1 MNSPVQSV
9 INEFK
14 EKYGEFAPKLIETLL
29 NYINNGWNLTKA
41 VNQALIDVGL
51 NDFLTENIEM
61 AIEKSASIGA
71 GVKSISLLKSLESE
85 WDGSGMKLSE
95 KLHGTQK
102 QMRHNIISTVQAQI
116 ALNKHANQTAMKL
129 YDGYNTSDN
138 IIRKQELPKYIND
151 LATFARR
158 SDLPGLSK
166 LCRQTR
172 RKVNRL
178 AQNGAPTKA
187 LKVAYSQLIDAVE
200 KHSEKALENAVKVAV
215 EEKSRYTAERIARTE
230 SARAWLDGYLKKYGD
245 NERVV
250 AHKWKL
256 SSRHP
261 VFDICD
267 MYAKADMY
275 GLGKGIFPK
284 DKIPNL
290 PVHPHCLCHLAPV
303 YKSELK
309 GKTQKDNI
317 KEAGNKWLKSL
328 PKQEQYKVLGL
339 DGLKAWQNGADWR
352 NYARHYST
360 DYAKTRLKDVFLNDD
375 INYMAGRFKPKYG
388 KEADINIPGTK
399 TFIPIKKVTNSNFNL
414 WAEKSETGRSMPVK
428 ICEKILNQIQPD
440 LPEILEIPQIIIVDF
455 DKYSINSSAIGGHDP
470 KTGNIFINAKYRS
483 EKSITDYLAK
493 NKGFFASTDITAPYL
508 HELGHQYYHTII
520 QIIADKISIEKGK
533 KIDYTYARDILEEP
547 IKEYIRNHSNMEYTL
562 LEKNISSYA
571 YDSYMENKN
580 LNEAFAE
587 FFSIKNNANDNVL
600 IDFMRKTIEQ
610 VLKKYEITRS

>member
-9 INEFK
+9 INEFT

-138 IIRKQELPKYIND
+138 IIRKQELPKYINN

-215 EEKSRYTAERIARTE
+215 EEKTRYTAERIARTE

-245 NERVV
+245 NERVA

-256 SSRHP
+256 ASRHP

-275 GLGKGIFPK
+275 GLGKDVFPK

-290 PVHPHCLCHLAPV
+290 PVHPHCLCYLSPV

-309 GKTQKDNI
+309 DKKQKENI
-317 KEAGNKWLKSL
+317 QEAGDKWLKTL

-339 DGLKAWQNGADWR
+339 DGLKAWKNGADWR
-352 NYARHYST
+352 NYARNYST
-360 DYAKTRLKDVFLNDD
+360 DYAKTRLKDLNIKTEND
-375 INYMAGRFKPKYG
+375 IIKEKIAQAVKDIGIKCEQVNYPPKP
-388 KEADINIPGTK
+388 ININDFPFDNIHANEERNHDVTAYEAKSFVKNAIISLTRFNNTYENYYSLDG
-399 TFIPIKKVTNSNFNL
+399 ISYVNIKENYIRTAYK
-414 WAEKSETGRSMPVK
+414 EK
-428 ICEKILNQIQPD
+428 
-440 LPEILEIPQIIIVDF
+440 
-455 DKYSINSSAIGGHDP
+455 
-470 KTGNIFINAKYRS
+470 
-483 EKSITDYLAK
+483 DYDER
-493 NKGFFASTDITAPYL
+493 T
-508 HELGHQYYHTII
+508 
-520 QIIADKISIEKGK
+520 K
-533 KIDYTYARDILEEP
+533 KI
-547 IKEYIRNHSNMEYTL
+547 ME
-562 LEKNISSYA
+562 
-571 YDSYMENKN
+571 
-580 LNEAFAE
+580 
-587 FFSIKNNANDNVL
+587 
-600 IDFMRKTIEQ
+600 
-610 VLKKYEITRS
+610 VLKQYAKESAMSNNK

>member
-102 QMRHNIISTVQAQI
+102 QMRQNIISTVQVQI
-116 ALNKHANQTAMKL
+116 ALNRHAHETAMKL

-138 IIRKQELPKYIND
+138 VIRKQELPKYIND
-151 LATFARR
+151 LAVFARR

-172 RKVNRL
+172 RKVDRL
-178 AQNGAPTKA
+178 AKNGAPTKA
-187 LKVAYSQLIDAVE
+187 LKAAYSQLIDAVE

-215 EEKSRYTAERIARTE
+215 EEKTRYTAERIARTE
-230 SARAWLDGYLKKYGD
+230 SARAWLDGYLKKYGED

-275 GLGKGIFPK
+275 GLGKGVFPK

-290 PVHPHCLCHLAPV
+290 PVHPHCLCYLSPV

-309 GKTQKDNI
+309 DKKQKENI
-317 KEAGNKWLKSL
+317 QEAGDKWLKTL

-339 DGLKAWQNGADWR
+339 NGLKAWQNGADWR
-352 NYARHYST
+352 NYARNYST
-360 DYAKTRLKDVFLNDD
+360 DYAKTRLKDLN
-375 INYMAGRFKPKYG
+375 IKPKNDIIKKKIEELAKKYKIKFEQVKYPPEKLKIPFSDLSFDDNHIN
-388 KEADINIPGTK
+388 KERDHNVTRQEAETFINEAICTLIRWNGQYYCYIGSNGSTYIDIKKKLIRTSYSRNQYDENTLNFIKGVEDYGTK
-399 TFIPIKKVTNSNFNL
+399 
-414 WAEKSETGRSMPVK
+414 
-428 ICEKILNQIQPD
+428 
-440 LPEILEIPQIIIVDF
+440 
-455 DKYSINSSAIGGHDP
+455 
-470 KTGNIFINAKYRS
+470 
-483 EKSITDYLAK
+483 
-493 NKGFFASTDITAPYL
+493 
-508 HELGHQYYHTII
+508 
-520 QIIADKISIEKGK
+520 
-533 KIDYTYARDILEEP
+533 
-547 IKEYIRNHSNMEYTL
+547 
-562 LEKNISSYA
+562 
-571 YDSYMENKN
+571 
-580 LNEAFAE
+580 
-587 FFSIKNNANDNVL
+587 NN
-600 IDFMRKTIEQ
+600 
-610 VLKKYEITRS
+610 

>member
-71 GVKSISLLKSLESE
+71 GMKSISLLKSLESE

-102 QMRHNIISTVQAQI
+102 QMRQNIISTVQAQI
-116 ALNKHANQTAMKL
+116 ALNRHAHQTAMKL

-138 IIRKQELPKYIND
+138 VIRKQELPKYIND
-151 LATFARR
+151 LAVFARR
-158 SDLPGLSK
+158 SDLLGLSK

-172 RKVNRL
+172 RKVDHL

-256 SSRHP
+256 ASRHSI
-261 VFDICD
+261 FDICD

-309 GKTQKDNI
+309 GKKQKENI
-317 KEAGNKWLKSL
+317 KEAGDSWLKSL

-360 DYAKTRLKDVFLNDD
+360 DYAKTRLKDLNIKPENGIIKEKIEELAKKYKIKFEQVKYPPEKLKIPFNDLSFDD
-375 INYMAGRFKPKYG
+375 NHIN
-388 KEADINIPGTK
+388 KERDHNVTRQEVETFINEAICTLIRWNGQYYCYIGSNGSTYIDIKKKLIRTSYSRNQYDENTLNFIKGVEEYGTK
-399 TFIPIKKVTNSNFNL
+399 
-414 WAEKSETGRSMPVK
+414 
-428 ICEKILNQIQPD
+428 
-440 LPEILEIPQIIIVDF
+440 
-455 DKYSINSSAIGGHDP
+455 
-470 KTGNIFINAKYRS
+470 
-483 EKSITDYLAK
+483 
-493 NKGFFASTDITAPYL
+493 
-508 HELGHQYYHTII
+508 
-520 QIIADKISIEKGK
+520 
-533 KIDYTYARDILEEP
+533 
-547 IKEYIRNHSNMEYTL
+547 
-562 LEKNISSYA
+562 
-571 YDSYMENKN
+571 
-580 LNEAFAE
+580 
-587 FFSIKNNANDNVL
+587 NN
-600 IDFMRKTIEQ
+600 
-610 VLKKYEITRS
+610 

>member
-9 INEFK
+9 IEEFTT
-14 EKYGEFAPKLIETLL
+14 KYGELAPKLIETLL
-29 NYINNGWNLTKA
+29 GYINDGWNLTKA
-41 VNQALIDVGL
+41 VNQALVDVGL
-51 NDFLTENIEM
+51 NDFLTENIET
-61 AIEKSASIGA
+61 AIREGAAIGA
-71 GVKSISLLKSLESE
+71 GVKTIPLLKPLESE
-85 WDGSGMKLSE
+85 WDGSGMKLSA

-102 QMRHNIISTVQAQI
+102 QMRQNIISTVQAQI
-116 ALNKHANQTAMKL
+116 ALNKHAHETAMKL

-138 IIRKQELPKYIND
+138 VIRKQELPKYIND
-151 LATFARR
+151 LAVFARR

-172 RKVNRL
+172 RKVDRL
-178 AQNGAPTKA
+178 AKNGAPTKA

-215 EEKSRYTAERIARTE
+215 EEKTRYTAERIARTE

-275 GLGKGIFPK
+275 GLGKGVFPK

-290 PVHPHCLCHLAPV
+290 PVHPHCLCYLSPV

-309 GKTQKDNI
+309 GKQQKENI
-317 KEAGNKWLKSL
+317 KEAGDKWLKTL

-339 DGLKAWQNGADWR
+339 NGLKAWQNGADWR
-352 NYARHYST
+352 NYVRNYST
-360 DYAKTRLKDVFLNDD
+360 DYAKTRLKDVSLSNDD
-375 INYMAGRFKPKYG
+375 MNYMAGRFKPKYG
-388 KEADINIPGTK
+388 KEADVNIPGTK

-414 WAEKSETGRSMPVK
+414 WAEKSENQRSMPVK
-428 ICEKILNQIQPD
+428 ICEKILNQIQAD

-455 DKYSINSSAIGGHDP
+455 DKYNINSSAIGGHDP
-470 KTGNIFINAKYRS
+470 KTGNIFINAKYRI

-493 NKGFFASTDITAPYL
+493 NEGFFASTDITAPYL
-508 HELGHQYYHTII
+508 HELGHRYY
-520 QIIADKISIEKGK
+520 DLVIEKIAEK
-533 KIDYTYARDILEEP
+533 QQISYNKARNLIEEP
-547 IKEYIRNHSNMEYTL
+547 IREYVKQHSKFDYEFV
-562 LEKNISSYA
+562 EKQISRYA
-571 YDSYMENKN
+571 YNNFDSNKFS
-580 LNEAFAE
+580 EVIAE
-587 FFSIKNNANDNVL
+587 LFSVKDIKKDNDF
-600 IDFMRKTIEQ
+600 I
-610 VLKKYEITRS
+610 KYIFKILSKGM

>member
-230 SARAWLDGYLKKYGD
+230 SARAWLDGYLRKYED
-245 NERVV
+245 NERVA

-256 SSRHP
+256 ASRHP

-290 PVHPHCLCHLAPV
+290 PVHPHCLCYLSPV

-309 GKTQKDNI
+309 DKKQKENI
-317 KEAGNKWLKSL
+317 QEAGDRWLKTL

-339 DGLKAWQNGADWR
+339 DGLKAWKNGADWR
-352 NYARHYST
+352 NYARNYST
-360 DYAKTRLKDVFLNDD
+360 DYAKTRLKDLNIKTENDIIKIDSNWENIQEWEITNKGRIVPTKIIDKKEHYRTLVQGNSNDVIQYFTGRNSD
-375 INYMAGRFKPKYG
+375 INYDLYNNSGQLIGQINWTNHNNPKQHPFG
-388 KEADINIPGTK
+388 KKGEHKHIIKWINNKMQRGK
-399 TFIPIKKVTNSNFNL
+399 
-414 WAEKSETGRSMPVK
+414 AEKLSK
-428 ICEKILNQIQPD
+428 NDYIL
-440 LPEILEIPQIIIVDF
+440 F
-455 DKYSINSSAIGGHDP
+455 GG
-470 KTGNIFINAKYRS
+470 
-483 EKSITDYLAK
+483 
-493 NKGFFASTDITAPYL
+493 
-508 HELGHQYYHTII
+508 
-520 QIIADKISIEKGK
+520 
-533 KIDYTYARDILEEP
+533 EE
-547 IKEYIRNHSNMEYTL
+547 
-562 LEKNISSYA
+562 
-571 YDSYMENKN
+571 
-580 LNEAFAE
+580 
-587 FFSIKNNANDNVL
+587 NDN
-600 IDFMRKTIEQ
+600 
-610 VLKKYEITRS
+610 

>member
-1 MNSPVQSV
+1 MMNSPVQNV
-9 INEFK
+9 IEEFT
-14 EKYGEFAPKLIETLL
+14 EKYGELAPKLIETLL
-29 NYINNGWNLTKA
+29 GYINDGWNLTKA
-41 VNQALIDVGL
+41 VNQALVDVDL
-51 NDFLTENIEM
+51 NNFLTENIEM

-187 LKVAYSQLIDAVE
+187 LKAAYSQLIDAVE

-215 EEKSRYTAERIARTE
+215 EEKTRYTAERIARTE
-230 SARAWLDGYLKKYGD
+230 SARAWLDGYLKKYEN
-245 NERVV
+245 NERVT

-275 GLGKGIFPK
+275 GLGKGVFPK

-290 PVHPHCLCHLAPV
+290 PVHPHCLCYLSPV

-309 GKTQKDNI
+309 DKKQKENI
-317 KEAGNKWLKSL
+317 QEAGDKWLKTL

-352 NYARHYST
+352 NYARNYST
-360 DYAKTRLKDVFLNDD
+360 DYAKTRLKDLNIKPENDIIKEKIEELAKKYKIKFEQVKYPPEKLKIPFSDLSFDD
-375 INYMAGRFKPKYG
+375 NHIN
-388 KEADINIPGTK
+388 KERDHNVTRQEAETFINEAICTLIRWNGQYYCYIGSNGSTYIDIKKKLIRTSYSRNQYDENTLNFIKGVEDYGTK
-399 TFIPIKKVTNSNFNL
+399 
-414 WAEKSETGRSMPVK
+414 
-428 ICEKILNQIQPD
+428 
-440 LPEILEIPQIIIVDF
+440 
-455 DKYSINSSAIGGHDP
+455 
-470 KTGNIFINAKYRS
+470 
-483 EKSITDYLAK
+483 
-493 NKGFFASTDITAPYL
+493 
-508 HELGHQYYHTII
+508 
-520 QIIADKISIEKGK
+520 
-533 KIDYTYARDILEEP
+533 
-547 IKEYIRNHSNMEYTL
+547 
-562 LEKNISSYA
+562 
-571 YDSYMENKN
+571 
-580 LNEAFAE
+580 
-587 FFSIKNNANDNVL
+587 NN
-600 IDFMRKTIEQ
+600 
-610 VLKKYEITRS
+610 

>member
-1 MNSPVQSV
+1 MNSPVQNV
-9 INEFK
+9 IEEFTT
-14 EKYGEFAPKLIETLL
+14 KYGELAPKLIETLL
-29 NYINNGWNLTKA
+29 GYINDGWNLTKA
-41 VNQALIDVGL
+41 VNQALVDVGL

-187 LKVAYSQLIDAVE
+187 LKAAYSQLIDAVE

-215 EEKSRYTAERIARTE
+215 EEKTRYTAERIARTE
-230 SARAWLDGYLKKYGD
+230 SARAWLDGYLKKYEN
-245 NERVV
+245 NERVT

-275 GLGKGIFPK
+275 GLGKGVFPK

-303 YKSELK
+303 YTSELK
-309 GKTQKDNI
+309 GKQQKENI
-317 KEAGNKWLKSL
+317 KEAGDKWLKTL

-339 DGLKAWQNGADWR
+339 NGLKAWQNGADWR
-352 NYARHYST
+352 NYARNYST
-360 DYAKTRLKDVFLNDD
+360 DYAKTRLKDLNIKPEND
-375 INYMAGRFKPKYG
+375 IIKEKIEELAKKYKIRGVVNINPKP
-388 KEADINIPGTK
+388 INI
-399 TFIPIKKVTNSNFNL
+399 SNFKFRDTHINKERHHNVNREE
-414 WAEKSETGRSMPVK
+414 AETFMNEAIVSFSRWNGIQICYFGINGSTYINVKDKEISTAYKRKDYDNNTLEFIEEVKKYVK
-428 ICEKILNQIQPD
+428 I
-440 LPEILEIPQIIIVDF
+440 
-455 DKYSINSSAIGGHDP
+455 
-470 KTGNIFINAKYRS
+470 
-483 EKSITDYLAK
+483 
-493 NKGFFASTDITAPYL
+493 
-508 HELGHQYYHTII
+508 
-520 QIIADKISIEKGK
+520 
-533 KIDYTYARDILEEP
+533 
-547 IKEYIRNHSNMEYTL
+547 
-562 LEKNISSYA
+562 
-571 YDSYMENKN
+571 
-580 LNEAFAE
+580 
-587 FFSIKNNANDNVL
+587 
-600 IDFMRKTIEQ
+600 
-610 VLKKYEITRS
+610 